1 MKRDST
7 ADIIRQAEIRSQKLA
22 SAHPIWTADALP
34 TEEQLKHFDKPATA
48 VAAFR
53 LMAGIPADPRILS
66 TNLGFHVNKDDIIFD
81 FLNVVDTVPVSQL
94 AESVE

>member
-1 MKRDST
+1 MKRDRP
-7 ADIIRQAEIRSQKLA
+7 AAIILQAEIRSQQLA

-34 TEEQLKHFDKPATA
+34 TEEQLKHFDKPATV

-53 LMAGIPADPRILS
+53 LMAGIPADPRIPS
-66 TNLGFHVNKDDIIFD
+66 ANLGFHVNKDDIIFD

-94 AESVE
+94 AESVG